1 MEKRQPG
8 RDLITVF
15 EDLKGYY
22 IEIGDQVALLCSEH
36 RTKINEFTLQRR
48 RCSSSVK
55 KNKKKIFPSGWKW
68 AVKGTGVDT
77 LGGA

>member
-22 IEIGDQVALLCSEH
+22 VEIGDQVALLCSGH

-48 RCSSSVK
+48 RCSGSVK
-55 KNKKKIFPSGWKW
+55 KKT
-68 AVKGTGVDT
+68 KGGNGLLKGLEWTH
-77 LGGA
+77 

>member
-22 IEIGDQVALLCSEH
+22 VEIGDQVALLCSGH

-48 RCSSSVK
+48 RCSGSAK
-55 KNKKKIFPSGWKW
+55 KNEGWKW

>member
-22 IEIGDQVALLCSEH
+22 IEIGDQVAPVCSEH
-36 RTKINEFTLQRR
+36 RTKRNEFTLQRM
-48 RCSSSVK
+48 RCSGQV
-55 KNKKKIFPSGWKW
+55 KNK
-68 AVKGTGVDT
+68 TT
-77 LGGA
+77 